1 MTDRDQFTTRAADTT
16 AVEES
21 PAAKGDPRT
30 FAIES
35 ARLLAD
41 SHCEDIVIF
50 DVSAMS
56 PVTQFILIAS
66 GTSDRQIKSLAGHVS
81 ELGRETGFPRF
92 GSERDELSTWL
103 ALDYVEVMV
112 HLFEPATRAHYDL
125 ELMWGDAPRVSW
137 HRG

>member
-1 MTDRDQFTTRAADTT
+1 MTDRDQFTTRATHATT
-16 AVEES
+16 VEDEG
-21 PAAKGDPRT
+21 PANGDART

-41 SHCEDIVIF
+41 SHCDDIVIF
-50 DVSAMS
+50 DVRAMS
-56 PVTQFILIAS
+56 PVTQYILIAS

-125 ELMWGDAPRVSW
+125 ELLWGDASRVSW